1 MSTCYVV
8 HLQLP
13 AATEGLEDAHARNA
27 LHLSTRGRPCDA
39 AKAARLESGA
49 LAEALLAASVLPLR
63 QRYGDGA
70 ALEVQERHEPGQD
83 SAERIASDSNRVRE
97 WLASQPPAAAPTPSK
112 SPEPESEQPAAD

>member
-13 AATEGLEDAHARNA
+13 AAPEGMEAAHASNA
-27 LHLSTRGRPCDA
+27 LHLSTRGRPCTA

-49 LAEALLAASVLPLR
+49 LAEALLSASLQPLR

-70 ALEVQERHEPGQD
+70 ALEVVQTQEAGQD
-83 SAERIASDSNRVRE
+83 GAERVASDSNRVRE
-97 WLASQPPAAAPTPSK
+97 WLASQPPAAPPTQPAPPEP
-112 SPEPESEQPAAD
+112 SPEPSAAD